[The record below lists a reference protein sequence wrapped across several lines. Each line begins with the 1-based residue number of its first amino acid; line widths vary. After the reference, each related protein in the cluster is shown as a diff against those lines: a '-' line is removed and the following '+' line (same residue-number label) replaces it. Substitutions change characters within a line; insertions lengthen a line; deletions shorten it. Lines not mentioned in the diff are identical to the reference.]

1 MKNIEYKAELR
12 DPDLARAIAK
22 EIGAYQVVRVQQTD
36 TYFRVTTGRVKKREA
51 TAIDRAVAVPEPV
64 EFIVYD
70 RADRV
75 DTRVSDFSVLSE
87 REFRE
92 RFGQADLPVWLT
104 VSKTRELWM
113 WKSVRIHLDKVDHLG
128 WFFELESL
136 VARDDLEPEATQY
149 AEHLR
154 ATFLPA
160 LGEPVSTSYSDL
172 LSQHRSIHPEPDA

>member
-12 DPDLARAIAK
+12 DPELARAIARQ
-22 EIGAYQVVRVQQTD
+22 IGAYEVVRVRQTD
-36 TYFRVTTGRVKKREA
+36 TYYKVTTGRVKKREA
-51 TAIDRAVAVPEPV
+51 VAIDRAVATPEPV
-64 EFIVYD
+64 EYIVYD
-70 RADRV
+70 RPDRV
-75 DTRVSDFSVLSE
+75 ETRISDFSVLTE
-87 REFRE
+87 QEMRA

-113 WKSVRIHLDKVDHLG
+113 WKSVRIHLDQVEDLG

-136 VARDDLEPEATQY
+136 VARADLEEEAARH

-160 LGEPVSTSYSDL
+160 LGEGVSTSYSDL
-172 LSQHRSIHPEPDA
+172 LDQHRTIDPNGDG

>member
-22 EIGAYQVVRVQQTD
+22 EIGAYLVVRVQQAD
-36 TYFRVTTGRVKKREA
+36 TYYKVTTGRVKKREA

-64 EFIVYD
+64 EYIVYE

-113 WKSVRIHLDKVDHLG
+113 WKSVRIHIDKVDHLG
-128 WFFELESL
+128 WYFELESL
-136 VARDDLEPEATQY
+136 VARDDHEEAATQL
-149 AEHLR
+149 AEQIR

-160 LGEPVSTSYSDL
+160 LSEPVSTSYSDL
-172 LSQHRSIHPEPDA
+172 LEQHHGLNPDTGA